1 MSERQGSAESVV
13 DKREAIA
20 PNAVDHVAPESLVRA
35 HEVQEVNSRAILLF
49 VAALVVVVVVIALL
63 LGWWLGRQTDQRLN
77 VTMQIPPA
85 EVTPPSGPGP
95 GVEPFQRNQREATLD
110 TALEHI
116 TTYGWV
122 DREGG
127 VVHIPIDEAM
137 KRLVDEGVPAVE
149 GEPPTFD
156 LEPAYELDSSSGQ
169 RK

>member
-13 DKREAIA
+13 DKREASA
-20 PNAVDHVAPESLVRA
+20 PDAVNHVAPESLARA
-35 HEVQEVNSRAILLF
+35 HEVQEVNWRALLVF
-49 VAALVVVVVVIALL
+49 VGGLVAVVVVIALV
-63 LGWWLGRQTDQRLN
+63 LGWWLGRQTNQKLE
-77 VTMQIPPA
+77 VTMQVPPA
-85 EVTPPSGPGP
+85 QVTPPSGPGP
-95 GVEPFQRNQREATLD
+95 GVEPFQRNQREATVE

-122 DREGG
+122 DRDSS

-137 KRLVDEGVPAVE
+137 KRLVDEGVPAAE

-156 LEPAYELDSSSGQ
+156 LEPAYTLDSSSGQ